1 MIGFLSHGLDRSG
14 SRAAPLRCRASH
26 DFNVG
31 LRARGGLTLINR
43 KPAIAFENESTST
56 GERLH
61 CRKEQPM
68 DLPTQTHLKT
78 LRDLLSYRLAE
89 LRAEVHAA
97 ELARRESSDAGAD
110 EVTDRKDEALQQQLA
125 QVDGT
130 QAQRDLDEAA
140 EVTAALQRLDAGRY
154 GDCVDCGEPIPL
166 QRLLVQPAALRCAT
180 CQQAHEHA
188 LQRSR

>member
-14 SRAAPLRCRASH
+14 SCAAQLRWQASH

-31 LRARGGLTLINR
+31 VCARRGLTPVNR
-43 KPAIAFENESTST
+43 TRQVAFENELTST
-56 GERLH
+56 CERLH
-61 CRKEQPM
+61 CRKERPM

-97 ELARRESSDAGAD
+97 ELARRESTDAGAD
-110 EVTDRKDEALQQQLA
+110 EVTDRKDEASQQQLA
-125 QVDGT
+125 QVDNT

-154 GDCVDCGEPIPL
+154 GDCIDCGEPIPL

-180 CQQAHEHA
+180 CQQSHEHA
-188 LQRSR
+188 LHRSR